1 MSGNPRRLLAA
12 AVMPAAVAAVLL
24 ACGCAG
30 HQAPPTAASGRVT
43 SSASPTATPMTAAD
57 LAWVA
62 AITHLQNKL
71 DKPFAP
77 LNMTLTRAKLTHLG
91 TAARGCSREL
101 RRIGLPS
108 PRLQPAYAIVTK
120 ACRTYDKAARCFAR
134 AASVSD
140 ASGGTFAGTPQARI
154 QKRSIDCGFAA
165 QGNASNRLGDAQSQA
180 QLIESRNP

>member
-62 AITHLQNKL
+62 
-71 DKPFAP
+71 
-77 LNMTLTRAKLTHLG
+77 RAKLTHLG